1 MFIPSRSIKRIAYA
15 FPTSTLAKE
24 LGFYNNGCF
33 FVEYESKNESN
44 AIYTWH
50 DTQIGGFKTICSDLV
65 KAFSER
71 KAAICKASIYYN
83 PEYYKG
89 GD

>member
-1 MFIPSRSIKRIAYA
+1 M
-15 FPTSTLAKE
+15 
-24 LGFYNNGCF
+24 
-33 FVEYESKNESN
+33 EYESKNESN

-71 KAAICKASIYYN
+71 KVAICKASTYYN